1 MARQAR
7 RMGRPL
13 RVAPLIA
20 ADHPAAANPSPG
32 NQPVTVLDHSSRYIS
47 KATLVPVEVDQAAID
62 SSAAG
67 QALVKLGYVRQ
78 LTLQPGEVA
87 AVRNTLSAFADAA
100 AQNKDFSST
109 SPLWDLLTS
118 FEGSPMPS
126 LLPSARDLA
135 TASVQTLKTFGQA
148 LKALRQQ
155 RVDHLAGNVV
165 GAPNSPINPAARIAG
180 AGLGPGSLDLATS
193 RDLLNRSA
201 VANSGFEV
209 NTALNPIGMMHL
221 ERLEMT
227 PAGIVPGELI
237 ATIPLA
243 PNEQT
248 AVVQKEWSVTT
259 KEFTSIVTDSLE
271 TYSETGVTDNTE
283 LTQSTTS
290 QIQHGNQ
297 FNITGTVSGGIDL
310 ISGSSTSTVSAQDS
324 ASQSATDSRKHAAT
338 VTQKASSRSKQEH
351 KVTISTTTVTGT
363 SETTTRTL
371 TNPSATNPIRIDYF
385 SMMRNWRVRLYRY
398 ALRLTYD
405 VVIPEPGGAL
415 RKAYAQLDGLR
426 QGIGPFVFNIPHS
439 EITDSVL
446 PSETDPHYRVLADR
460 YGAQV
465 RDPVSPN
472 LAPMVFNFIPRTGG
486 GALFT
491 QLSFSIPDGYRIIR
505 VTLDGSLTGPGGVN
519 IGFGVIGTTFFQR
532 APQPDQMPLPSTEL
546 KTASGVDFLFHAE
559 GAQNVLFMAQD
570 ANSASVNLT
579 VEVERSPDG
588 YAQWQSDVWNALY
601 SAAQTQYY
609 AQQQDI
615 AAQIS
620 QLEDELANVDTLT
633 LRREESEEIMKG
645 VLRFIL
651 GNDFDF
657 MPKDVEQAIK
667 GSGADLTHGVGF
679 TGNDLGLSHQD
690 WTIVTSH
697 ENTVRFLNQAIEWE
711 NVVTFLYS
719 YFWDVPDSWDFI
731 RRIKHPDATRQAFLR
746 AGSARVVLTV
756 RRGWEDDWILFTQGG
771 FEGASIPNNH
781 PYLTIAQEIAAY
793 DDTNYPGI
801 PPANPGLSGVRLED
815 AVYTTSSASVQPSA
829 DPAHPAVNI
838 PVDSSAGFVVGLPVA
853 IGPQGSPEQELQ
865 MVTARPADGTHI
877 TVEKLVNSHDGTST
891 PFLVFQPG
899 EKGVLIAEW
908 NEYTPTSGTDI
919 KVTSNLAT
927 IA

>member
-1 MARQAR
+1 
-7 RMGRPL
+7 
-13 RVAPLIA
+13 
-20 ADHPAAANPSPG
+20 
-32 NQPVTVLDHSSRYIS
+32 
-47 KATLVPVEVDQAAID
+47 
-62 SSAAG
+62 
-67 QALVKLGYVRQ
+67 
-78 LTLQPGEVA
+78 
-87 AVRNTLSAFADAA
+87 
-100 AQNKDFSST
+100 
-109 SPLWDLLTS
+109 
-118 FEGSPMPS
+118 
-126 LLPSARDLA
+126 
-135 TASVQTLKTFGQA
+135 
-148 LKALRQQ
+148 
-155 RVDHLAGNVV
+155 
-165 GAPNSPINPAARIAG
+165 
-180 AGLGPGSLDLATS
+180 
-193 RDLLNRSA
+193 
-201 VANSGFEV
+201 
-209 NTALNPIGMMHL
+209 
-221 ERLEMT
+221 MT

-243 PNEQT
+243 PAEET

-310 ISGSSTSTVSAQDS
+310 ISGSSTSTVSGQDS
-324 ASQSATDSRKHAAT
+324 SSQSATDSRKHAAT

-351 KVTISTTTVTGT
+351 KVTISTTTVTGA

-371 TNPSATNPIRIDYF
+371 TNPSTTNPMRIDYF
-385 SMMRNWRVRLYRY
+385 SMMRKWRVRLYRY
-398 ALRLTYD
+398 GLRLTYD

-415 RKAYAQLDGLR
+415 RKAYAQLDELR
-426 QGIGPFVFNIPHS
+426 GKIGPFIFDVKHS
-439 EITDSVL
+439 DITTDIRTEEVRL
-446 PSETDPHYRVLADR
+446 GHPETTETAEHYKILADR
-460 YGAQV
+460 YGTQV
-465 RDPVSPN
+465 PDPRAPSISFQVGGPVSGLVEDPN
-472 LAPMVFNFIPRTGG
+472 WRFYQLAFDIDPDYQISSVVMDSQIGSVGQASR
-486 GALFT
+486 
-491 QLSFSIPDGYRIIR
+491 SF
-505 VTLDGSLTGPGGVN
+505 LL
-519 IGFGVIGTTFFQR
+519 FGVG
-532 APQPDQMPLPSTEL
+532 APWE
-546 KTASGVDFLFHAE
+546 ASGP
-559 GAQNVLFMAQD
+559 NVM
-570 ANSASVNLT
+570 NSGGQIPVTNLT
-579 VEVERSPDG
+579 QNYNFLLGATGHQTITYRFILVNQATVIFNITGVLTKQALDKW
-588 YAQWQSDVWNALY
+588 ASDVWNTLY
-601 SAAQTQYY
+601 NAAQTQYF
-609 AQQQDI
+609 AEQQDI

-690 WTIVTSH
+690 WTVVTAH
-697 ENTVRFLNQAIEWE
+697 EDTVRFLNQAIEWE

-756 RRGWEDDWILFTQGG
+756 RRNWEDDWILFTEGG
-771 FEGASIPNNH
+771 FEGASIPDNH
-781 PYLTIAQEIAAY
+781 PYLTAAQEIAAH

-801 PPANPGLSGVRLED
+801 PPANPSLSGVRLED

-829 DPAHPAVNI
+829 DPVHPGVNI

-877 TVEKLVNSHDGTST
+877 TVAKLVNSHDGTST

-919 KVTSNLAT
+919 KVTSDLTA